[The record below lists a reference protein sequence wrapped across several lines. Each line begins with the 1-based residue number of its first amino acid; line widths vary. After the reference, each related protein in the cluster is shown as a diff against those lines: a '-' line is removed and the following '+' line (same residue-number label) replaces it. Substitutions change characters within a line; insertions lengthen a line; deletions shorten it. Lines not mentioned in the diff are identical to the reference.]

1 MMSHV
6 HPFVLPLSLHVLKK
20 LTTKKLVIIFNAD
33 DTSIGKIIFF
43 LSCVG
48 TYGMSKCVYWFILC
62 FKVNRKLVS
71 KLLEQLGD
79 GNVGTRCPLHILGS
93 IFSSSLISN
102 S

>member
-1 MMSHV
+1 MYIRS
-6 HPFVLPLSLHVLKK
+6 LSLHVLKK

-43 LSCVG
+43 LSYVG
-48 TYGMSKCVYWFILC
+48 TYGLNVYIGSYYVL
-62 FKVNRKLVS
+62 KLIEI
-71 KLLEQLGD
+71 EQLGD
-79 GNVGTRCPLHILGS
+79 GYVGTRCPLHILGS

>member
-1 MMSHV
+1 MYIRS
-6 HPFVLPLSLHVLKK
+6 LSLHVLKK

-48 TYGMSKCVYWFILC
+48 TYGLNVYIGSYYVL
-62 FKVNRKLVS
+62 KLIEI
-71 KLLEQLGD
+71 EQLGD
-79 GNVGTRCPLHILGS
+79 GYVGTRCPLHILGS